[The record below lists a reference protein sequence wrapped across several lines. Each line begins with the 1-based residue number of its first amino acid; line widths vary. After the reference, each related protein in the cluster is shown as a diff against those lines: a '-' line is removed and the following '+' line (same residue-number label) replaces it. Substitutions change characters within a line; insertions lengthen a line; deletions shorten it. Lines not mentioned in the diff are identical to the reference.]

1 MKQKFL
7 VCILLLALF
16 YCLSNSAVTYAEKVT
31 KPRVEV
37 TGQITDTRMNE
48 IKVKDAY
55 YNISG
60 AKLVTQSG
68 NTTSASDLVRGK
80 SVRISID
87 GDTVRQILIY
97 DINETPTVK

>member
-1 MKQKFL
+1 MKQKII
-7 VCILLLALF
+7 VCISLLVLLS
-16 YCLSNSAVTYAEKVT
+16 CLLGVEATYGEKVT

-37 TGQITDTRMNE
+37 TGQITDTRVNE
-48 IKVKDAY
+48 IKVNDAY

-60 AKLVTQSG
+60 ARLVTQSG

-87 GDTVRQILIY
+87 GNTVRQILIY